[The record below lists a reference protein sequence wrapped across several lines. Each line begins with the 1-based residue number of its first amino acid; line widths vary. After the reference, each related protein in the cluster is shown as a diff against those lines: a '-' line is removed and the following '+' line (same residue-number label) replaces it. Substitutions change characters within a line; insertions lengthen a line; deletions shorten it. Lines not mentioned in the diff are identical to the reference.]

1 MTYSDIYKK
10 FLIQYDK
17 ADVSSSYPSLT
28 KTEIATMLDKA
39 YLAVI
44 AQKFTGM
51 NQRGAAFESDA
62 KAIED
67 IKGLINTEFLVH
79 NDTSRIYV
87 TDVGNLNTLEVE
99 LPEMLYYIT
108 AKMNLYNNEHYDN
121 ITLTS
126 HQNAQNFINS
136 SSNLPWIKGLIGYI
150 ENKRLYVVYDSYKIE
165 NERQDGKQDIIKKCK
180 YRLNR
185 CTNYIYKKT

>member
-1 MTYSDIYKK
+1 
-10 FLIQYDK
+10 
-17 ADVSSSYPSLT
+17 
-28 KTEIATMLDKA
+28 MLDKA

-165 NERQDGKQDIIKKCK
+165 NERQDGK
-180 YRLNR
+180 
-185 CTNYIYKKT
+185 